1 MYRLQVVAGPD
12 EGKYLDLRYGDTCLL
27 GRSKSRCNL
36 VLTDLDVSR
45 VHMRIEVAP
54 DGTTIIIDENSRN
67 GLYLKDK
74 LINEK
79 TSIAPGDQFKIGNS
93 ILQLIESEAGAD
105 SLQKPLSSNLAA
117 ENDSP
122 GSYKKECSNL
132 QYSRSFPIFHNLTIG
147 RGTSN
152 TIVLDHPH
160 VSRYHAQINYRDG
173 KYHIKD
179 LNSTNGVYVD
189 GIKIDNYAPL
199 NRGANIK
206 LGGNHLLFDG
216 EKIFSDGNSGAVVEK
231 SDLAALPGKYQA
243 GTINQKQA
251 LILFAIIM
259 LGLFGL
265 FLSVTAEQNIFN
277 NTINFLLGMVQ
288 PLGILAIVLYFDQEA
303 LQRPGQILKLFF
315 LGGLLAIIGSLA
327 IQLPLQDLPFFLGR
341 GLAVQARLN
350 FLIVASSE
358 ELFKLAV
365 ALLFLWRNRSPKR
378 LADGILYCVTVAAGL
393 SMLENFLYIAG
404 TDSPTVTAI
413 LRNILGGHEF
423 WGIIM
428 GYFVGV
434 AIFAA
439 STKKRNIY
447 LFIAFFIPYLL
458 HASYNTLAITS
469 GLTSSW
475 MLYSAQFITIIS
487 AGLAMWL
494 LKKNLDQRL

>member
-12 EGKYLDLRYGDTCLL
+12 EGKYLDLTYGDTCLI
-27 GRSKSRCNL
+27 GRSKSRCSL
-36 VLTDLDVSR
+36 VLTDIDVSR
-45 VHMRIEVAP
+45 VHMRIEVAQ
-54 DGTTIIIDENSRN
+54 DGTITIIDENSRN
-67 GLYLKDK
+67 GLYLNDK

-79 TSIAPGDQFKIGNS
+79 TSIVPGEQFKIGNS

-105 SLQKPLSSNLAA
+105 SLQKPLSSNKSAD
-117 ENDSP
+117 NDSP
-122 GSYKKECSNL
+122 EIHKKDGSTL
-132 QYSRSFPIFHNLTIG
+132 RYSRSFPIFHNLTIG

-152 TIVLDHPH
+152 SIVLDHPE
-160 VSRYHAQINYRDG
+160 VSRYHAQIKYRDG
-173 KYHIKD
+173 QYHIKD
-179 LNSTNGVYVD
+179 LNSTNGIYID
-189 GIKIDNYAPL
+189 GVKIDSYAPL
-199 NRGANIK
+199 NRGANVK

-216 EKIFSDGNSGAVVEK
+216 EKIFSEGKPGDIVKK
-231 SDLAALPGKYQA
+231 SDLAALSEKYQV
-243 GTINQKQA
+243 GMINQKQA
-251 LILFAIIM
+251 LILFTIIM

-265 FLSVTAEQNIFN
+265 FLSMTAEQSFFS

-288 PLGILAIVLYFDQEA
+288 PLGLLAIVLYFDREA
-303 LQRPGQILKLFF
+303 LQQPGQILKLFF

-341 GLAVQARLN
+341 GIAVQARIH
-350 FLIVASSE
+350 FLITAPSE
-358 ELFKLAV
+358 EFFKLAV
-365 ALLFLWRNRSPKR
+365 ALLFIWRNRSPKR
-378 LADGILYCVTVAAGL
+378 VADGILFCGTVAAGF

-404 TDSPTVTAI
+404 TGSPTFTAI

-428 GYFVGV
+428 GYFAGL
-434 AIFAA
+434 AIFEA

-458 HASYNTLAITS
+458 HASYNTLA
-469 GLTSSW
+469 GGE
-475 MLYSAQFITIIS
+475 MLFGAQFITLFS